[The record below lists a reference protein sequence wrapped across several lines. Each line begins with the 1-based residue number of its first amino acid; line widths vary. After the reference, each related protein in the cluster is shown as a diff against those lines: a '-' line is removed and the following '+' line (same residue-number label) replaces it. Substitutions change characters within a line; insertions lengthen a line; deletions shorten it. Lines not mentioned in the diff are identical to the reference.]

1 VFSLGANH
9 DSLACIGGHDA
20 AEATHDDGIS
30 RSVPGQARSDHQ
42 LEARTGGARRQDRLG
57 VDRRR
62 DRAALRRSGPARDS
76 ARFVIELLLL
86 KHIYGLSDEGVCE
99 RWVHDPYFQYFTGEE
114 FFQHEFPHE
123 RSDLSHWR
131 KRLGDRLELLLA
143 ESLRVAHASGA
154 LRTKDLARVT
164 IDTTVQPKNVTFPTD
179 AKLLHAAIKG
189 LNRMARKHA
198 VQLRQ
203 SYLRVAKHAAM
214 MAGRYAHAKQFNR
227 HRRQLRILR
236 TRLGRIIRD
245 IHRKIAGQPTLE
257 GAFEWPLARASQ
269 IRSQQQRQ
277 RGWKLYSFHA
287 PEVECIGKGKAS
299 APYEFGVK
307 VSVATTNAR
316 APGGQFVLHA
326 KALPGNPYDG
336 HTLRSAIEDTE
347 RLTGREIE
355 RAYVDKGY
363 RGHDAPNPH
372 RVFISGQKR
381 GVFGTIKRELRR
393 RSAIEPVIGHM
404 KAEGH
409 LGRCYLKGSAGDAA
423 NAILTAVGHNLR
435 LVLAWLRILLRLILI
450 ALRSAITAQPKL
462 NMAS

>member
-1 VFSLGANH
+1 MRPKKHEPVMSGDLFRARLDQIINLKHELAQLAGAI
-9 DSLACIGGHDA
+9 DWDWIDGEIAPLYSDKGRPGIETRFAIG
-20 AEATHDDGIS
+20 
-30 RSVPGQARSDHQ
+30 
-42 LEARTGGARRQDRLG
+42 
-57 VDRRR
+57 
-62 DRAALRRSGPARDS
+62 
-76 ARFVIELLLL
+76 LLLL

-99 RWVHDPYFQYFTGEE
+99 RWVYDPYFQHFTGEE

-131 KRLGDRLELLLA
+131 KRLGDKLELLLA
-143 ESLRVAHASGA
+143 ESLRVAHESGA
-154 LRTKDLARVT
+154 LRTRDLKRVT
-164 IDTTVQPKNVTFPTD
+164 VDTTVQPKNISFPTD

-189 LNRMARKHA
+189 LNRLACKHG
-198 VQLRQ
+198 VRLRQ
-203 SYLRVAKHAAM
+203 SYVRIAKRAAM

-227 HRRQLRILR
+227 HRRELRILR
-236 TRLGRIIRD
+236 TRLGRLIRD
-245 IHRKIAGQPTLE
+245 IRRKIAGRQDIEAVLE
-257 GAFEWPLARASQ
+257 APLSRASQ
-269 IRSQQQRQ
+269 IGSQQQRQ

-307 VSVATTNAR
+307 ASVVTTNAR

-326 KALPGNPYDG
+326 KSLPGNPYDG
-336 HTLRSAIEDTE
+336 HTLRNVIEDTQK
-347 RLTGREIE
+347 LTGCEIE

-363 RGHDAPNPH
+363 RGHDAHNPR

-409 LGRCYLKGSAGDAA
+409 LGRCYLKGRDGDAA
-423 NAILTAVGHNLR
+423 NAVLTAVGYNFR
-435 LVLAWLRILLRLILI
+435 RILAWLRALLCLILAAI
-450 ALRSAITAQPKL
+450 SRAVAARSVL
-462 NMAS
+462 NPAY